1 MAAILQIST
10 HSLAEHKYYDG
21 TLLRKCVFLMKSR
34 LFRQQ
39 FLMQEKATVSAPG
52 QNGHIDNVR
61 RDHDVQGDM

>member
-10 HSLAEHKYYDG
+10 QSLAEHKYYDG
-21 TLLRKCVFLMKSR
+21 TLLHKCVFNEIKAL
-34 LFRQQ
+34 QTAI
-39 FLMQEKATVSAPG
+39 LMQEIATVPAPG